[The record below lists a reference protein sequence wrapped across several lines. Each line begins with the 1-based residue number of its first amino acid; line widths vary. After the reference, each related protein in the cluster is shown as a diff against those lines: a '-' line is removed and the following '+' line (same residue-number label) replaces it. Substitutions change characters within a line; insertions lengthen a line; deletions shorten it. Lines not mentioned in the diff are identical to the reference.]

1 MTVFFHASQSCFP
14 PIALQ
19 CGLSNWDVKKRGC
32 FSRMCSRVA
41 STPQSAPGLENQGLV
56 AMICHFGS
64 CPGSL
69 SAPSVQLFIISLG
82 LFAQLSLLLLQTC
95 FGSDLLAGCGLGQG
109 SWQRL
114 RPKESRLGS

>member
-14 PIALQ
+14 PIALH

-56 AMICHFGS
+56 AMICHFGVMPRQPV
-64 CPGSL
+64 CSL
-69 SAPSVQLFIISLG
+69 SSAFHHQ
-82 LFAQLSLLLLQTC
+82 
-95 FGSDLLAGCGLGQG
+95 FGAVCSAFTLAVADVF
-109 SWQRL
+109 WI
-114 RPKESRLGS
+114 